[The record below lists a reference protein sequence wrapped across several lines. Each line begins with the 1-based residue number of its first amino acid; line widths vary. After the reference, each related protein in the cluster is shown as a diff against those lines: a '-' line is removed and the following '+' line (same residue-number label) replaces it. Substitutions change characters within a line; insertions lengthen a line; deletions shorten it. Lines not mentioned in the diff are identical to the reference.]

1 MEKNRFKQ
9 LIESTIGNS
18 KPLLDEHVSSLNE
31 SELTNPIAWTI
42 YSCVTGS
49 TGAVET
55 KLSDGDTSY
64 AINGVTYYNNGRK
77 LMADGTTIASYT
89 CNDPEFK
96 SQVSTSQTG
105 NPVKQAQALLGM
117 AQSEQDGKFG
127 PKTLQALKTK
137 LGIT

>member
-9 LIESTIGNS
+9 LLESTIGNS
-18 KPLLDEHVSSLNE
+18 KPLLSEHESSLNE
-31 SELTNPIAWTI
+31 AYINTFTNAIGWSMRP
-42 YSCVTGS
+42 CVTGS

-64 AINGVTYYNNGRK
+64 TISGVTYYNNGRK
-77 LMADGTTIASYT
+77 QMADGTMANYT

-96 SQVSTSQTG
+96 QASTTG
-105 NPVKQAQALLGM
+105 NPVQQAQALLGIPQ
-117 AQSEQDGKFG
+117 AEQDGKFG

-137 LGIT
+137 LGIA